1 MKKQIKVL
9 LIEDN
14 LDDVELI
21 KILSSD
27 IKDGTL
33 IITSVEYLA
42 DGIKILSEDIF
53 DIILL
58 DLYLLDSSGIKTL
71 VELNSKSEEV
81 PIIVLT
87 GHDDV
92 KLASEAVQLGA
103 QDYLV
108 KGQIDGELLWRSM
121 NYAIDR
127 KKLQVQLEQAHQRE
141 RQDMEI
147 YSLKQI
153 SKPPKTEVTAKF
165 LGITSIEKYSPT
177 TYDEIIQ
184 RYNDL
189 LDRSIEK
196 RIYKVKND
204 LSEDLRSLSELL
216 GFLKA
221 GPRDLIKIHT
231 KVLEDKCRGAPQL
244 KVQAY
249 IEEGR
254 IILIELMGYVV
265 MFYRNYYIGNKNRAL
280 LREINSAENSG
291 SQGENEGGK

>member
-1 MKKQIKVL
+1 MKKQVKVL
-9 LIEDN
+9 LVEDN
-14 LDDVELI
+14 SDDVELI

-27 IKDGTL
+27 IKNGTL
-33 IITSVEYLA
+33 AITNVERLA
-42 DGIKILSEDIF
+42 DGIKLLSEDAF

-58 DLYLLDSSGIKTL
+58 DLYLLDSSGLKTL
-71 VELNSKSEEV
+71 IELNSKSEEI

-87 GHDDV
+87 GHDDE

-108 KGQIDGELLWRSM
+108 KGRVDGDLLWRSI

-127 KKLQVQLEQAHQRE
+127 KKLQIQLEQAHQRE

-153 SKPPKTEVTAKF
+153 SKSPQTEVTAKF
-165 LGITSIEKYSPT
+165 FGITSIEKYSPA
-177 TYDEIIQ
+177 TYTEIIQ

-196 RIYKVKND
+196 RIYKVEND
-204 LSEDLRSLSELL
+204 LSEDLRSLAELL

-249 IEEGR
+249 VEEGR
-254 IILIELMGYVV
+254 IILIELMGYIV
-265 MFYRNYYIGNKNRAL
+265 MFYRNYYVENKNITF
-280 LREINSAENSG
+280 LREIKSAENSG
-291 SQGENEGGK
+291 SQGENDGGK